1 MNRREVGVKGS
12 IIIVSV
18 PKYYVLYYAS
28 EQSFEGDVL
37 VEQVLQRREVVWGFP
52 WFDGDI
58 GESDKTCIN

>member
-1 MNRREVGVKGS
+1 MNRREVEVKGS

-28 EQSFEGDVL
+28 EQSFEGCVL
-37 VEQVLQRREVVWGFP
+37 VEQVLQRMEVVWGLP
-52 WFDGDI
+52 WVDGDI

>member
-37 VEQVLQRREVVWGFP
+37 VEQVLQRVGVPLGRRGYRRE
-52 WFDGDI
+52 
-58 GESDKTCIN
+58 